1 MPPPLINNR
10 CPIGS
15 FMVSN
20 TTYPLV
26 FTLSVIVISFFIF
39 ILPYGRKKEVL
50 SAIDR
55 ALAQFEEWTLLAS
68 VLVALVALFLNVVL
82 RYGFN
87 YTLAWS
93 EELVR
98 EVIIYTTFIGCC
110 VAVKNRSMIRIDA
123 TVQLIPKL
131 KTALTHFSNGV
142 VVIFSILMM
151 YYGWQMAAMQ
161 ARTFQKTLILKIPLV
176 YLYAILPLTGAL
188 MLLRTLHVMY
198 QDVAVS
204 PVDE

>member
-1 MPPPLINNR
+1 
-10 CPIGS
+10 
-15 FMVSN
+15 MVGN
-20 TTYPLV
+20 TTYPLG
-26 FTLSVIVISFFIF
+26 FTLTVLILAFLIF
-39 ILPYGRKKEVL
+39 LLPYRRKKKVL
-50 SAIDR
+50 SAIDGG
-55 ALAQFEEWTLLAS
+55 LSQFEDWTLLIS
-68 VLVALVALFLNVVL
+68 VGVALVALFLNVVL

-123 TVQLIPKL
+123 TVQLIPKI
-131 KTALTHFSNGV
+131 KTALTYFSNGM

-188 MLLRTLHVMY
+188 MLLRTFHVIY
-198 QDVAVS
+198 QDLTQS
-204 PVDE
+204 PADD

>member
-1 MPPPLINNR
+1 MANNTICPLI
-10 CPIGS
+10 
-15 FMVSN
+15 
-20 TTYPLV
+20 
-26 FTLSVIVISFFIF
+26 FTLTVVILSSLIF
-39 ILPYGRKKEVL
+39 LLPYGRKKEVL
-50 SAIDR
+50 SVLDR
-55 ALAQFEEWTLLAS
+55 GLSTFEEWTLLIS
-68 VLVALVALFLNVVL
+68 VGIALIALFLNVVL

-123 TVQLIPKL
+123 TVQLIPKI
-131 KTALTHFSNGV
+131 KTALNHYSNGV
-142 VVIFSILMM
+142 VLIFSTLMM

-161 ARTFQKTLILKIPLV
+161 ARTFQKTLILQIPLV

-188 MLLRTLHVMY
+188 MLLRTLFVIY
-198 QDVAVS
+198 QDLAPS
-204 PVDE
+204 PTDG